1 MNLQLT
7 HLHSSRLAE
16 ADKIV
21 AFLNKT
27 GAVFVAVFAAGPAS
41 VVGLSKVVTAY
52 SLTHWQCPFWFGCW
66 VWQPVR
72 AALYVAAA
80 APPSCMLR
88 ASEFLEKAV
97 AIAGVAFS
105 AAFSAEGRD
114 KVTKALQYGCRF
126 LAWAVSN
133 SKAASKFTAVYRASA
148 DSRKVFRLGKFINEY
163 AALLRLA
170 AAKTPEADIDKKI
183 HGICRAAFL
192 CYWLAD
198 NAFILTK
205 LKVMNHSQQKLTR
218 LSGFCWLVAL
228 LAGVWCEV
236 LRLRHEAA
244 VAAERLKKEGEVED
258 LKETTAAQLQQQQAH
273 KTARLNL
280 IKQCCDMPAAI
291 NMTGLPA
298 VLFHRN
304 LTTPFCEPS
313 EGQQQLDG
321 AAFAVP
327 ALCSLAEGFQ

>member
-27 GAVFVAVFAAGPAS
+27 GAVFVAVFVAVFAAGPAS

-133 SKAASKFTAVYRASA
+133 SKAASKFTAVYRKPVLAKLE
-148 DSRKVFRLGKFINEY
+148 RIVGRGGRLWGCGVEF
-163 AALLRLA
+163 LWSLW
-170 AAKTPEADIDKKI
+170 
-183 HGICRAAFL
+183 HGVQGRSLGQRAF
-192 CYWLAD
+192 
-198 NAFILTK
+198 FF
-205 LKVMNHSQQKLTR
+205 
-218 LSGFCWLVAL
+218 SG
-228 LAGVWCEV
+228 E
-236 LRLRHEAA
+236 
-244 VAAERLKKEGEVED
+244 
-258 LKETTAAQLQQQQAH
+258 
-273 KTARLNL
+273 
-280 IKQCCDMPAAI
+280 M
-291 NMTGLPA
+291 
-298 VLFHRN
+298 
-304 LTTPFCEPS
+304 
-313 EGQQQLDG
+313 
-321 AAFAVP
+321 
-327 ALCSLAEGFQ
+327 